1 MKYIQEPEKKIP
13 VIAET
18 DVLVVG
24 SGPSGLAAAIA
35 SARAGVDTMLVER
48 HGCFGGNIT
57 QAMVESIG
65 WYRHPKTVESDGI
78 GLEFEAE
85 TKLAL
90 PPKNPPEAFTP
101 SAPPTIPAMIAKMTT
116 APGVTPLLDR
126 GKSCEFHH
134 GASECA
140 LVLRVRNFMALILL
154 QLCCD

>member
-1 MKYIQEPEKKIP
+1 MLSKSSPLLSVTMILAFASAASSTTWLFVRMKPELSIMKPEPELP
-13 VIAET
+13 ASVVIET
-18 DVLVVG
+18 TDG
-24 SGPSGLAAAIA
+24 RTRFAKPATESGL
-35 SARAGVDTMLVER
+35 R
-48 HGCFGGNIT
+48 
-57 QAMVESIG
+57 SI
-65 WYRHPKTVESDGI
+65 
-78 GLEFEAE
+78 EFEAE

-90 PPKNPPEAFTP
+90 PPKNPPEALTP
-101 SAPPTIPAMIAKMTT
+101 RAPPIIPAMIAKMTT

>member
-1 MKYIQEPEKKIP
+1 MNPELSIMKPEPELP
-13 VIAET
+13 ASVVIET
-18 DVLVVG
+18 TDG
-24 SGPSGLAAAIA
+24 RTRFAKPATESGL
-35 SARAGVDTMLVER
+35 R
-48 HGCFGGNIT
+48 
-57 QAMVESIG
+57 SI
-65 WYRHPKTVESDGI
+65 
-78 GLEFEAE
+78 EFEAE

-101 SAPPTIPAMIAKMTT
+101 SAPPTIPAMIAKTTT